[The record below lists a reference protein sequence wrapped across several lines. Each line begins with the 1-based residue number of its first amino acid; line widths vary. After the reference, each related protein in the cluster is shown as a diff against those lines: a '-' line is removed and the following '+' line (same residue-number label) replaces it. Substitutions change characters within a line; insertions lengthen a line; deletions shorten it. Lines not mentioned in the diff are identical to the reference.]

1 MAVPPSPSPHPFP
14 IPLPRF
20 PSAVTRRPPVADNLP
35 AAICDFYYNRLA
47 RNLQPRHRRGRDPTA
62 VGFLFA
68 SYYPG
73 LRLLRSVPG
82 FAIVAKMSL
91 KEPR

>member
-1 MAVPPSPSPHPFP
+1 
-14 IPLPRF
+14 
-20 PSAVTRRPPVADNLP
+20 
-35 AAICDFYYNRLA
+35 
-47 RNLQPRHRRGRDPTA
+47 